1 MQKAINRMVLTL
13 WISFPIYAVFATPE
27 RIEPDTYELMHMN
40 INDNVIENPMKAEPS
55 TIKTWQVFQACK
67 DGRWSENSDGTIEMG
82 RFVCRTIQDAVYEQN
97 DYEQKIQSVFR
108 DKEGF
113 ERDLELLSVISVTG
127 CDISELS
134 RSDFSGYII
143 TFGLYNEEEL
153 NESFFWNL
161 EAILSPYCNQL
172 KDSSVE
178 FYLDENEERRKT

>member
-1 MQKAINRMVLTL
+1 M
-13 WISFPIYAVFATPE
+13 
-27 RIEPDTYELMHMN
+27 
-40 INDNVIENPMKAEPS
+40 
-55 TIKTWQVFQACK
+55 
-67 DGRWSENSDGTIEMG
+67 
-82 RFVCRTIQDAVYEQN
+82 YEQN

-108 DKEGF
+108 SKGGLDEQ
-113 ERDLELLSVISVTG
+113 LELLSVISVTG

-172 KDSSVE
+172 KDSSVD

>member
-55 TIKTWQVFQACK
+55 TIKTWQVYQACY
-67 DGRWSENSDGTIEMG
+67 DARWSENSDGTIEMG

-108 DKEGF
+108 SKGGLDEQ
-113 ERDLELLSVISVTG
+113 LELLSVISVTG

-134 RSDFSGYII
+134 RYD
-143 TFGLYNEEEL
+143 
-153 NESFFWNL
+153 
-161 EAILSPYCNQL
+161 LSL
-172 KDSSVE
+172 IHI
-178 FYLDENEERRKT
+178 